1 MGFQLWYSKQ
11 TGIRRKGT
19 SFSEL
24 QDIFIDDIT
33 AKYIFEPLACC
44 KITDNLFE
52 VKNTLKQRDFDTL
65 GVVDNNGLKLGYIIR
80 EKLGDSAIEN
90 YIEKFEIEI
99 VISESTPLSELFE
112 ILLDKEYVYVLS
124 KNSIDGIITRA
135 DINKPIVRIYLFG
148 LISLF
153 ELHLNF
159 WITENYDHESWMDS
173 LNPKRIQSAEKIFNE
188 RKGNNVQLTLLEC
201 IQICDKRDILKTT
214 DSFTKEFKY
223 SKKGFERLLKNVE
236 KIRNELAH
244 SQNSI
249 IANLEWINFVNTIKM
264 VKEFLVKSEKKI
276 DKQGTTHNKV

>member
-1 MGFQLWYSKQ
+1 MGFELWYSKH

-44 KITDNLFE
+44 QITDNPFE
-52 VKNTLKQRDFDTL
+52 VKNTLEQRDFDTL
-65 GVVDNNGLKLGYIIR
+65 GVVDDNGVKLGYIVR
-80 EKLGDSAIEN
+80 EKLGENTIDN
-90 YIEKFEIEI
+90 YIEKFDIEI

-112 ILLDKEYVYVLS
+112 ILLEKEYVYILS
-124 KNSIDGIITRA
+124 KNTIDGIVTRA

-153 ELHLNF
+153 ELHLNY
-159 WITENYDHESWMDS
+159 WITQNYDNESWIDV
-173 LNPKRIQSAEKIFNE
+173 LKQTRIESAEKIFNE

-201 IQICDKRDILKTT
+201 IQMCDKRDILRTT
-214 DSFTKEFKY
+214 DDFITEFDFTKN
-223 SKKGFERLLKNVE
+223 GFERLLKDVE
-236 KIRNELAH
+236 KVRNELAH

-249 IANLEWINFVNTIKM
+249 IANLEWTVFVNTIKNA
-264 VKEFLVKSEKKI
+264 KEFLVKSEEKI
-276 DKQGTTHNKV
+276 EK

>member
-1 MGFQLWYSKQ
+1 MGFKLWYSKQ

-24 QDIFIDDIT
+24 QHIFINDIT

-44 KITDNLFE
+44 EITDNSLE
-52 VKNTLKQRDFDTL
+52 VKDMLKQRGFDTL
-65 GVVDNNGLKLGYIIR
+65 GVIDNNGLKLGYIVR
-80 EKLGDSAIEN
+80 EKLGENAIEN

-112 ILLDKEYVYVLS
+112 ILLNKEYVYVLS

-159 WITENYDHESWMDS
+159 WITEYYADESWMDI
-173 LNPKRIQSAEKIFNE
+173 LNPTRIKSAEEIFNE
-188 RKGNNVQLTLLEC
+188 KKRRNLQLTLLEC
-201 IQICDKRDILKTT
+201 TQICDKREILKATEN
-214 DSFTKEFKY
+214 FIKEFDCTIKE
-223 SKKGFERLLKNVE
+223 FERLLKNIE

-249 IANLEWINFVNTIKM
+249 IANLEWTAFVNTIKM
-264 VKEFLVKSEKKI
+264 GKELLVKSDEKIEKLY
-276 DKQGTTHNKV
+276 TT

>member
-1 MGFQLWYSKQ
+1 MGFQLWYSKH

-24 QDIFIDDIT
+24 QDIFIENIT
-33 AKYIFEPLACC
+33 TKYIYEPLACC
-44 KITDNLFE
+44 KVGDNTYE
-52 VKNTLKQRDFDTL
+52 VKQTLEQRDFDTL
-65 GVVDNNGLKLGYIIR
+65 GVVDENKQKLGYVVR
-80 EKLGDSAIEN
+80 EKLGENPIEN
-90 YIEKFEIEI
+90 YIEQFEITI

-124 KNSIDGIITRA
+124 KNSVDGIVTRA

-159 WITENYDHESWMDS
+159 WITENYDDESWKEI
-173 LNPKRIQSAEKIFNE
+173 LNPARIELAKNIYEG
-188 RKGNNVQLTLLEC
+188 RRGNNVQLTLLEC
-201 IQICDKRDILKTT
+201 IQICDKREILRAT
-214 DSFTKEFKY
+214 DKFREDFKF
-223 SKKGFERLLKNVE
+223 SKNRFEKLLKNVE

-249 IANLEWINFVNTIKM
+249 IANLEWTDFVNAIKS
-264 VKEFLVKSEKKI
+264 VKEFLVKSEEKI
-276 DKQGTTHNKV
+276 EE